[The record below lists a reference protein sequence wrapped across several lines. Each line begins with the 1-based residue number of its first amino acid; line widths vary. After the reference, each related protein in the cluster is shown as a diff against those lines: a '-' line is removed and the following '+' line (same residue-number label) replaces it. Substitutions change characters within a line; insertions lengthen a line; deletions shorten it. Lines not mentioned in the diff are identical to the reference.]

1 MLSLLGSE
9 INLKGYIFKPFYLLL
24 GVLYFILLLSL
35 LGTLYVVLYLRNTLE
50 ITLNNIEKSRKKY
63 YSLK

>member
-1 MLSLLGSE
+1 MLSLLGSH
-9 INLKGYIFKPFYLLL
+9 IDYKGYIFKPFYLLL

-35 LGTLYVVLYLRNTLE
+35 LGTLYIVLYIRNTLE
-50 ITLNNIEKSRKKY
+50 ITIKQIEKSRKKY